1 MKNYIKLRNLI
12 FALSGII
19 ALQGC
24 ETMELDLLDSP
35 NALNETNANPE
46 FYVNSIQLDL
56 RDFFYEVSEPG
67 QEVTRILHMFGP
79 LYQNA
84 YAPSQLNDAW
94 NIAYA
99 GILPD
104 VRSLKKYAEEDGL
117 HTHYAIG
124 QIAEAYVMATLV
136 DYLGDIPY

>member
-1 MKNYIKLRNLI
+1 MKNNNKLRNLL
-12 FALSGII
+12 FAISGVI

-24 ETMELDLLDSP
+24 DTMELDLLDSP

-56 RDFFYEVSEPG
+56 RDFFFEVTEPG

-84 YAPSQLNDAW
+84 YAPSDLNDAW

-99 GILPD
+99 GIMPD
-104 VRSLKKYAEEDGL
+104 VRALQRYADEG
-117 HTHYAIG
+117 
-124 QIAEAYVMATLV
+124 
-136 DYLGDIPY
+136 

>member
-24 ETMELDLLDSP
+24 ETMDLDLLDSP
-35 NALNETNANPE
+35 NYLNETNANPE

-56 RDFFYEVSEPG
+56 RDFFFEVSEPG

-79 LYQNA
+79 LL
-84 YAPSQLNDAW
+84 S
-94 NIAYA
+94 
-99 GILPD
+99 
-104 VRSLKKYAEEDGL
+104 E
-117 HTHYAIG
+117 
-124 QIAEAYVMATLV
+124 
-136 DYLGDIPY
+136 